1 MNDDDLTD
9 ESTIYVTYIA
19 ATAGKVWEALTR
31 SEFTRQYF
39 FGRTVESDWQQ
50 GSPWLLRRPDG
61 IADVKGEVL
70 ESDAPRKLVVSWRVD
85 GTEELRAL
93 PPALVTYEIEPVS
106 DTVVR
111 LTMTEAHPTPIPRYL
126 LDGGRRGW
134 PMIFSG
140 LKSLLELGRPLNIPL
155 PQPPQKD

>member
-1 MNDDDLTD
+1 MNELTD

-19 ATAGKVWEALTR
+19 STPEKVWVALTS

-39 FGRTVESDWQQ
+39 FGRSIESDWQK
-50 GSPWLLRRPDG
+50 GSPWVLRRPDG
-61 IADVKGEVL
+61 IVDVKGKVL
-70 ESDAPRKLVVSWRVD
+70 ESDPPRKLAVSWSVD
-85 GTEELRAL
+85 GTDELKAL

-111 LTMTEAHPTPIPRYL
+111 LTMTEAHPTPVPRYL
-126 LDGGRRGW
+126 LEGGRRGW

-140 LKSLLELGRPLNIPL
+140 LKSLLELGRPLNIPT
-155 PQPPQKD
+155 PQPPEKD

>member
-1 MNDDDLTD
+1 MNELTD

-19 ATAGKVWEALTR
+19 AAPEKVWAALTS

-39 FGRTVESDWQQ
+39 FGRSVESDWKK

-61 IADVKGEVL
+61 VADVKGDVL
-70 ESDAPRKLVVSWRVD
+70 ESDPPRKLVVSWSVD
-85 GTEELRAL
+85 GNEEMKAL

-126 LDGGRRGW
+126 LEGGRRGW

-155 PQPPQKD
+155 PQPQKKD